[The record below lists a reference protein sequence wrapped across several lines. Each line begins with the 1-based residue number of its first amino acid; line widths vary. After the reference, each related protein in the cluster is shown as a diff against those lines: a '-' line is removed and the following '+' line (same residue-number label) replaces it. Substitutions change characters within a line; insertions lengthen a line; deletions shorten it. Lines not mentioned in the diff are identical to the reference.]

1 MKKLKTL
8 SHITL
13 LLFIAA
19 VNLTYSQSDYNL
31 VQDFKARYNEIE
43 DLIKTAESL
52 DECLQLSN
60 EITAMRYSFEEHK
73 TLLDKSL
80 YPMDF
85 NASFTNLSGMLEIR
99 KRDFLHIT
107 QLQAEVDTLKER
119 FAVLDKANISLI
131 ERINILEKDQI
142 KNSKTIASLQ
152 QLTAQL
158 KANIKQRDMLIVEVA
173 DSLFAGHVNHPFTL
187 NDAEKM
193 SLAQKVQYHN
203 LFYNMEKTIDDHIQF
218 LKISTIKP
226 QDVADM
232 KKEYTGFIMMWEKVG
247 EKLADIYLVKKE
259 KAERIEKINNKFAE
273 WDTTLNNV
281 MWAAVNKS
289 FEEKNISLPEYNNGE
304 EFANSVTDFIN
315 HQIEKANAADVEE
328 VEETYYTFTDS
339 VWNSKIEKEWVPI
352 LIENNMLTKADKDSI
367 VSRLTVWK
375 AQIIGDEFEWWV
387 YAVGVLILIG
397 IVMVSSNIFRKRA
410 SES

>member
-1 MKKLKTL
+1 MKKIKNL

-13 LLFIAA
+13 LLFMAA
-19 VNLTYSQSDYNL
+19 INLTYSQSDYNL
-31 VQDFKARYNEIE
+31 VQNFKAKYNEIE
-43 DLIKTAESL
+43 DLIKNAESL

-60 EITAMRYSFEEHK
+60 EISAMRYNFEENK

-80 YPMDF
+80 YPLDF
-85 NASFTNLSGMLEIR
+85 NTSFTNLSGLLELR
-99 KRDFLHIT
+99 RTDFSHIT
-107 QLQAEVDTLKER
+107 QLQEEVDTLKER

-131 ERINILEKDQI
+131 ERINILEKDQK
-142 KNSKTIASLQ
+142 KNSETIFSLR

-158 KANIKQRDMLIVEVA
+158 KANIKQRDLLIVEVA

-218 LKISTIKP
+218 LNISSIKP

-232 KKEYTGFIMMWEKVG
+232 KKEYNGFIMMWEKVG
-247 EKLADIYLVKKE
+247 EKLADIYLIKKE

-289 FEEKNISLPEYNNGE
+289 FEEKNISLPQYDNGE
-304 EFANSVTDFIN
+304 EFASSVTGFIN
-315 HQIEKANAADVEE
+315 NEIQKADAGDSDEGK
-328 VEETYYTFTDS
+328 ETYYTFTDS

-375 AQIIGDEFEWWV
+375 AQIIGDDFDWWV
-387 YAVGVLILIG
+387 YAAAAVILIC
-397 IVMVSSNIFRKRA
+397 IVVISSNIFRKRTN
-410 SES
+410 ES